1 MTNRRRFVQAAG
13 TAFLGFGLLGRS
25 GGAQAVANPREKFS
39 EDLKKLEAESGGRL
53 GVALLDTATGIQL
66 GYRLDERFPMCS
78 TFKVLAAGAVLSRVD
93 AGKEDLGRRIRFSD
107 ADLVTYS
114 PVTKDRTGG
123 TGMSVAELCAA
134 ALTLSDNTAGNLLLK
149 SLGGPSNLNAFVR
162 TLEDQTTRLDRIE
175 PDLNEAL
182 NGDPRDTTTPNAMA
196 SNLRSL
202 MLGDV
207 LSAVSRDRLTEWLL
221 ANKTGDKRLRA
232 GFPEGW
238 RVGDK
243 TGSGSRGTANDV
255 AVMWP
260 PQRAPIIAS
269 VYLTAAAGAG
279 DQQNATIAAVGRS
292 IADIIGR

>member
-13 TAFLGFGLLGRS
+13 AAFVGFGLLGRS
-25 GGAQAVANPREKFS
+25 DAVRAAAGPNEKFT
-39 EDLKKLEAESGGRL
+39 EDLKKLEVESGGRL
-53 GVALLDTATGIQL
+53 GVSLLDTATGIQI
-66 GYRLDERFPMCS
+66 GHRLDERFPMCS
-78 TFKVLAAGAVLSRVD
+78 TFKVLAAGAILSRVD
-93 AGKEDLGRRIRFSD
+93 AGKEDLERRVRFSE

-123 TGMSVAELCAA
+123 AGMSVAELCAA
-134 ALTLSDNTAGNLLLK
+134 ALTLSDNTAGNLLLT

-162 TLEDQTTRLDRIE
+162 TLGDQTTRLDRIE

-182 NGDPRDTTTPNAMA
+182 NDDPRDTTTPNAMA

-202 MLGDV
+202 ALGEV
-207 LSAVSRDRLTEWLL
+207 LSAASRDRLAEWLL

-232 GFPEGW
+232 GFPAGW

-255 AVMWP
+255 AVIWP

-279 DQQNATIAAVGRS
+279 DQQSATIAAVGRS
-292 IADIIGR
+292 IADVIGR